1 MKNKVKNSALAV
13 VSLIIGLLIISVP
26 MFAHHGTNISYDR
39 TKATS
44 MKGTVTEFRFAN
56 PHPQLYVD
64 VTDKDGKVTNWGC
77 EIAANPYQLILSGWS
92 KERSI
97 QALKPGTSIT
107 VTVAPSRAGTPT
119 GELMKVFNEKG
130 EELLVTVGGN
140 GPQQ

>member
-1 MKNKVKNSALAV
+1 MKNKPKNSALAV

-39 TKATS
+39 SKATTIR
-44 MKGTVTEFRFAN
+44 GTVAEFRFAN

-77 EIAANPYQLILSGWS
+77 EIAANPYQLILSGWT
-92 KERSI
+92 KQRSI
-97 QALKPGTSIT
+97 DALKPGTSVT

-119 GELMKVFNEKG
+119 GELMKIFNEKG
-130 EELLVTVGGN
+130 EELLATVGGN